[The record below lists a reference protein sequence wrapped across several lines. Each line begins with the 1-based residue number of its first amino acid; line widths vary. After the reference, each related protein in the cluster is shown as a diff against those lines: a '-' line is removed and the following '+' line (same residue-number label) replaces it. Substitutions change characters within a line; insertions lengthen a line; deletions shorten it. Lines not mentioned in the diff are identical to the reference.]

1 MFSKMFD
8 ELKEVK
14 YFKKK
19 QISKVFNVN
28 YFKEIKRS
36 PKTRGLFRIQAS
48 IYDGDFLR
56 IYLTAYYFC
65 NKNSIIDVLLGYI

>member
-1 MFSKMFD
+1 MFD

-14 YFKKK
+14 YFKKITFQK
-19 QISKVFNVN
+19 SCNVN

-36 PKTRGLFRIQAS
+36 PKSRGLFRTQAS
-48 IYDGDFLR
+48 IYDGVFLR